1 MWQVYQ
7 KELLELMRDKK
18 TLMFVVLLPLLIFPL
33 LFGLMGLVMSNV
45 SRQAEAEEHRYVI
58 INAERAPAFAEALF
72 YHKNF
77 KKVDTELTDAAALKQ
92 AIRDDKFDVAIVIP
106 ADFTADA
113 SNLNQSK
120 WQLIHNSSS
129 QLDMISKHFNDLLK
143 TFSKKL
149 QQDKLAGLG
158 VGLDKV
164 AAVLEPVTVERINTA
179 ENRENV
185 GEKIGGFIAYLL
197 VPLVLA
203 GASYPAMDIGAG
215 EKERGT
221 LETLLICPISR
232 TAIVLG
238 KFLTVLTTGLVSA
251 ALTVISFG
259 GWGYL
264 IGSMAGVDVVAKT
277 METLGFI
284 DLTLILALLLPLSAI
299 FAALLLSLSIYAR
312 SYKEAQNYIG
322 PVTMLVFMPLV
333 VAILPGVELN
343 WKTAMVPVL
352 NVALSIKELVKGTID
367 YLLLAAVLAST
378 LLIAAAAIA
387 FCVSWFQKE
396 KVLFR

>member
-58 INAERAPAFAEALF
+58 INAERAPAFADALF

-77 KKVDTELTDAAALKQ
+77 KKVETDLTATADLKQ

-106 ADFTADA
+106 ADFDLSAD
-113 SNLNQSK
+113 NLNQSK

-158 VGLDKV
+158 VSADNV

-179 ENRENV
+179 ESRENV

-238 KFLTVLTTGLVSA
+238 KFFTVLTTGLVSA

-367 YLLLAAVLAST
+367 YLLLAAVLGST

>member
-77 KKVDTELTDAAALKQ
+77 KKVETELTDAADLKQ
-92 AIRDDKFDVAIVIP
+92 AIRNDKFDVAIVIP
-106 ADFTADA
+106 ADFDVSAE
-113 SNLNQSK
+113 NLNQSK
-120 WQLIHNSSS
+120 WQIIHNSSS

-158 VGLDKV
+158 VSPDKV

-179 ENRENV
+179 ESRENI

-238 KFLTVLTTGLVSA
+238 KFFTVLTTGLVSA

-367 YLLLAAVLAST
+367 YLLLAAVLGST
-378 LLIAAAAIA
+378 LLIAAGAIV

>member
-58 INAERAPAFAEALF
+58 IHAERAPAFAEALF

-77 KKVDTELTDAAALKQ
+77 KKVETELTATADLKQ

-106 ADFTADA
+106 ADFDLSAE
-113 SNLNQSK
+113 NLNQSK

-158 VGLDKV
+158 VGSDKV

-179 ENRENV
+179 ESRENI

-238 KFLTVLTTGLVSA
+238 KFFTVLTTGLVSA

-322 PVTMLVFMPLV
+322 PVTMVVFMPLV

-367 YLLLAAVLAST
+367 YLLLAAVLGST

>member
-58 INAERAPAFAEALF
+58 INAERAPAFAEAMF

-77 KKVDTELTDAAALKQ
+77 KKADTELTAVDDLKQ

-106 ADFTADA
+106 ADFNAGAD
-113 SNLNQSK
+113 NLTQSK

-129 QLDMISKHFNDLLK
+129 QLDMIARYFNELLK
-143 TFSKKL
+143 TYSKKL

-158 VGLDKV
+158 VSSENV
-164 AAVLEPVTVERINTA
+164 AAVLEPVTVDRINTA
-179 ENRENV
+179 ESRENI

-238 KFLTVLTTGLVSA
+238 KFFTVLTTGLVSA
-251 ALTVISFG
+251 ALTVTSFG

-299 FAALLLSLSIYAR
+299 FAAMLLSLSIYAR

-322 PVTMLVFMPLV
+322 PVTMVVLMPLV

-367 YLLLAAVLAST
+367 YLLLAVVLGST

>member
-58 INAERAPAFAEALF
+58 IHAERAPAFAEALF

-77 KKVDTELTDAAALKQ
+77 KKVETELTATADLKQ

-106 ADFTADA
+106 ADFDLSAE
-113 SNLNQSK
+113 NLNQSK

-158 VGLDKV
+158 VSSDKV

-179 ENRENV
+179 ESRENI

-221 LETLLICPISR
+221 LETLLICPVSR

-238 KFLTVLTTGLVSA
+238 KFFTVLTTGLVSA

-322 PVTMLVFMPLV
+322 PVTMVVFMPLV

-367 YLLLAAVLAST
+367 YLLLAAVLGST

>member
-58 INAERAPAFAEALF
+58 INAERAPAFADALF

-77 KKVDTELTDAAALKQ
+77 KKVETDLTAAEDLKQ

-106 ADFTADA
+106 ADFDVSAE
-113 SNLNQSK
+113 NLNQSK

-158 VGLDKV
+158 VSSDKV

-179 ENRENV
+179 ESRENI

-232 TAIVLG
+232 SAIVLG
-238 KFLTVLTTGLVSA
+238 KFFTVLTTGLVSA

-322 PVTMLVFMPLV
+322 PVTMVVFMPLV

-367 YLLLAAVLAST
+367 YLLLAAVLGST

>member
-58 INAERAPAFAEALF
+58 IHAERAPAFADALF

-77 KKVDTELTDAAALKQ
+77 KKVSTELTDADDLKQ

-106 ADFTADA
+106 ADFNADA

-143 TFSKKL
+143 TFSKTL
-149 QQDKLAGLG
+149 QQNKLASLG
-158 VGLDKV
+158 VASENV
-164 AAVLEPVTVERINTA
+164 AAVLEPVAVERINTA
-179 ENRENV
+179 ENRENI

-238 KFLTVLTTGLVSA
+238 KFFTVLTTGLVSA

-367 YLLLAAVLAST
+367 YLLLAAVLGST

>member
-143 TFSKKL
+143 TFSKTL
-149 QQDKLAGLG
+149 QQNKLASLG
-158 VGLDKV
+158 VASENV
-164 AAVLEPVTVERINTA
+164 AAVLEPVAVERINTA
-179 ENRENV
+179 ENRENI

-238 KFLTVLTTGLVSA
+238 KFFTVLTTGLVSA

>member
-58 INAERAPAFAEALF
+58 IHAERAPAFAEALF

-77 KKVDTELTDAAALKQ
+77 KKVETELTAVDDLKQ

-106 ADFTADA
+106 ADFDLSAE
-113 SNLNQSK
+113 NLNQSK

-129 QLDMISKHFNDLLK
+129 QLDMISKYFNELLK

-158 VGLDKV
+158 VSLDKMP
-164 AAVLEPVTVERINTA
+164 AVLEPVTVERINTA
-179 ENRENV
+179 ESRENI

-238 KFLTVLTTGLVSA
+238 KFFTVLTTGLVSA

-259 GWGYL
+259 GWGYM

-322 PVTMLVFMPLV
+322 PVTMVVFMPLV

-367 YLLLAAVLAST
+367 YLLLAAVLGST

>member
-45 SRQAEAEEHRYVI
+45 SRQAAAEEHRYVI
-58 INAERAPAFAEALF
+58 IHAERAPAFADALF

-77 KKVDTELTDAAALKQ
+77 KKVSTELTDADDLKQ

-106 ADFTADA
+106 ADFNADA

-143 TFSKKL
+143 TFSKTL
-149 QQDKLAGLG
+149 QQNKLASLG
-158 VGLDKV
+158 VASENV
-164 AAVLEPVTVERINTA
+164 AAVLEPVAVERINTA
-179 ENRENV
+179 ENRENI

-238 KFLTVLTTGLVSA
+238 KFFTVLTTGLVSA

-367 YLLLAAVLAST
+367 YLLLAAVLGST
-378 LLIAAAAIA
+378 LLIAVAAIA

>member
-58 INAERAPAFAEALF
+58 INAERAPAFADALF

-77 KKVDTELTDAAALKQ
+77 KKVETELTAAEDLKQ

-106 ADFTADA
+106 ADFDVSAE
-113 SNLNQSK
+113 NLNQSK

-143 TFSKKL
+143 IFSKKL

-158 VGLDKV
+158 VSSDKV

-179 ENRENV
+179 ESRENI

-232 TAIVLG
+232 SAIVLG

-322 PVTMLVFMPLV
+322 PVTMVVFMPLV

-367 YLLLAAVLAST
+367 YLLLAAVLGST

>member
-77 KKVDTELTDAAALKQ
+77 KKVDTELTDAADLKQ

-113 SNLNQSK
+113 SNINQSK
-120 WQLIHNSSS
+120 WLLIHNSSS
-129 QLDMISKHFNDLLK
+129 QLDMISRHFNDLLK

-179 ENRENV
+179 ESRENV

>member
-45 SRQAEAEEHRYVI
+45 SRQAAAEEHRYVI
-58 INAERAPAFAEALF
+58 IHAERAPAFADALF

-77 KKVDTELTDAAALKQ
+77 KKVTTDLTDADDLKQ

-106 ADFTADA
+106 ADFNADA

-143 TFSKKL
+143 TFSKTL
-149 QQDKLAGLG
+149 QQNKLASLG
-158 VGLDKV
+158 VARENV
-164 AAVLEPVTVERINTA
+164 AAVLEPVAVERINTA
-179 ENRENV
+179 ENRENI

-238 KFLTVLTTGLVSA
+238 KFFTVLTTGLVSA

-367 YLLLAAVLAST
+367 YLLLAAVLGST
-378 LLIAAAAIA
+378 LLIAVAAIA

>member
-7 KELLELMRDKK
+7 KELLELMRDRK

-58 INAERAPAFAEALF
+58 INAERAPAFADALF

-77 KKVDTELTDAAALKQ
+77 KKVDTELTDAADLKQ

-106 ADFTADA
+106 ADFDLSAD
-113 SNLNQSK
+113 NLNQSK

-158 VGLDKV
+158 VSSDKV
-164 AAVLEPVTVERINTA
+164 AAVLEPVTVERVNTA
-179 ENRENV
+179 ESRENI

-238 KFLTVLTTGLVSA
+238 KFFTVLTTGLVSA

-299 FAALLLSLSIYAR
+299 FAAMLLSLSIYAR

-322 PVTMLVFMPLV
+322 PVTMVVFMPLV

-367 YLLLAAVLAST
+367 YLLLAAVLGST